1 LELTANLNLALPAVL
16 HSEYRDDD
24 GFAEIFAEKKLI
36 IYKGELLPFLRLKE
50 KIWVECP
57 NVYIVAGNVAEC
69 KDSEIHINIE
79 KIEIMENS
87 EEYVGVN
94 CDLIGNIRKLEC
106 HITYI
111 STSEIH
117 FTIPVIEKDKFTI
130 KVIFMGK
137 ALKLKAKTCPTSIL
151 FGQNAKY
158 KCEISEVNDRALLLN
173 IISHFHKI
181 YLKDFLK
188 D

>member
-1 LELTANLNLALPAVL
+1 LTAVL
-16 HSEYRDDD
+16 HSEYREDD
-24 GFAEIFAEKKLI
+24 GFAEVFAEKSLI
-36 IYKGELLPFLRLKE
+36 IYKGDLLPFLYLKE
-50 KIWVECP
+50 KVWVECP
-57 NVYIVAGNVAEC
+57 NVYVVEGNVAEC
-69 KDSEIHINIE
+69 KASEIHINIE
-79 KIEIMENS
+79 KIEILENA

-94 CDLIGNIRKLEC
+94 CDLIGSIKKREC

-111 STSEIH
+111 STTEIH

-130 KVIFMGK
+130 KVVFMENL
-137 ALKLKAKTCPTSIL
+137 LKLKAKTCPTSIL